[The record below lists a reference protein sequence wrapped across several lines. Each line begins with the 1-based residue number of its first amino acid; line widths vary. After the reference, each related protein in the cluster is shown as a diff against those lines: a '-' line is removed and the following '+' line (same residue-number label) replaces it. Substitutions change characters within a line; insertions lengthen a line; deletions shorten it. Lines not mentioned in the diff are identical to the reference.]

1 MSIWAEI
8 KHALNSTLGTNKFKP
23 LDQLLL
29 DNLGL
34 IENADK
40 LYASKT
46 FTNLVLGGENN
57 KDVLQKLDNEFAIDC
72 NGTATLQ
79 FTFTLTKSKSDRPA
93 WGTVWIYKNNDVV
106 KTGNFS
112 LSDTGV
118 LSTSLSIDFNGQGLS
133 RGDKYSVGISYHVGD
148 TSYATDLQVKS
159 TLKVYAEPTIIGSN
173 FVEVI

>member
-8 KHALNSTLGTNKFKP
+8 RHALNSTLGTNKFKP

-57 KDVLQKLDNEFAIDC
+57 KDVLQKLGNEFAIDC

-79 FTFTLTKSKSDRPA
+79 FTFTLTKETSGRTVG
-93 WGTVWIYKNNDVV
+93 GTLYLYKNNDVV
-106 KTGNFS
+106 KTANFS
-112 LSDTGV
+112 SGTGE
-118 LSTSLSIDFNGQGLS
+118 LSTNLSIDFNGQGLS

-148 TSYATDLQVKS
+148 TSYWTNLQVKS

>member
-79 FTFTLTKSKSDRPA
+79 FTFTLTKETSGRTA
-93 WGTVWIYKNNDVV
+93 VGILYLYKNNDVV
-106 KTGNFS
+106 KTANFS
-112 LSDTGV
+112 SETGA

-148 TSYATDLQVKS
+148 TSHHTDLQVKS

>member
-34 IENADK
+34 IENVDK

-46 FTNLVLGGENN
+46 FTNSVSGG

-79 FTFTLTKSKSDRPA
+79 FTFTLTKETSNRTA
-93 WGTVWIYKNNDVV
+93 MGTLYLYKNNDVV
-106 KTGNFS
+106 KTANFS
-112 LSDTGV
+112 SEPGE

-133 RGDKYSVGISYHVGD
+133 RGDKYSVGISYNVG
-148 TSYATDLQVKS
+148 SVSFPTDLQVKS

>member
-8 KHALNSTLGTNKFKP
+8 RHALNSTLGTNKFKP

-34 IENADK
+34 IENVDK

-46 FTNLVLGGENN
+46 FTSSVSGGEDNE
-57 KDVLQKLDNEFAIDC
+57 DVLQKLDNEFAIDC

-79 FTFTLTKSKSDRPA
+79 FTFTLTKSASGRTA
-93 WGTVWIYKNNDVV
+93 EGTLYLYKNNDVV
-106 KTGNFS
+106 KTKNFYS
-112 LSDTGV
+112 ETGA

-133 RGDKYSVGISYHVGD
+133 RGDKYSVGISYHGGNV
-148 TSYATDLQVKS
+148 SYAPNMQVKS

>member
-1 MSIWAEI
+1 MAIWKEI
-8 KHALNSTLGTNKFKP
+8 RKAINSTLGTKEFKP

-46 FTNLVLGGENN
+46 FTSSVSGGEAYE
-57 KDVLQKLDNEFAIDC
+57 DVLQKLDNEFAIDC

-106 KTGNFS
+106 KAENFS

-118 LSTSLSIDFNGQGLS
+118 LSTSLSIDINGQGLS
-133 RGDKYSVGISYHVGD
+133 RGDRYSVGISCNGGRDY
-148 TSYATDLQVKS
+148 YAPNMQVKS